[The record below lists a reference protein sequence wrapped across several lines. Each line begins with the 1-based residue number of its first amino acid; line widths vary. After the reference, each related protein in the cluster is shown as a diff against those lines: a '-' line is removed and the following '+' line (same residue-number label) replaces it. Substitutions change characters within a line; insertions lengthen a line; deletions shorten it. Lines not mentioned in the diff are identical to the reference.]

1 MRILIA
7 SLILSILISP
17 TLLAKDLNIMG
28 CTADSKK
35 VVLTIDINEE
45 ASPDIVNEIVTAF
58 VKTAKSLTAD
68 ELINGSGFRI
78 FKSNL
83 TEEDDDAIDGIQ
95 GPPVIDGTCKVA

>member
-1 MRILIA
+1 MRVFLV
-7 SLILSILISP
+7 SLIFLLAISP

-58 VKTAKSLTAD
+58 VKTARSLSAD

-83 TEEDDDAIDGIQ
+83 TDEDNDAINGIQ
-95 GPPVIDGTCKVA
+95 GPPVIDGTCKAA